1 MSFWDSNTGQW
12 IIESVGTI
20 LVFLLFWKIF
30 GKKIMHKNDER
41 QRKYWKTKLE
51 AESKYEQKEA
61 ETIRATTKPLT
72 QQSFEEWKAE
82 KRKRDQGGFVDLDA
96 PIILPWRKTT

>member
-1 MSFWDSNTGQW
+1 MSFWDSNTGRW

-20 LVFLLFWKIF
+20 LVFLIFWKIF
-30 GKKIMHKNDER
+30 GKKIMHKSNER

-51 AESKYEQKEA
+51 AERKYERKENEIFQSA
-61 ETIRATTKPLT
+61 TKPLT

-82 KRKRDQGGFVDLDA
+82 KQKRNQGGFVDLNA
-96 PIILPWRKTT
+96 PIILPWRRTA